1 MIQVHA
7 SPEAEVTW
15 YRGTLL
21 MESDNRFFW
30 SYDDGGGDHDGDH
43 DGDGDGDHGD
53 HAHNADGGGGDDDD
67 YGE

>member
-1 MIQVHA
+1 MLQVHA

-21 MESDNRFFW
+21 MESDNRFFS
-30 SYDDGGGDHDGDH
+30 SYDGDGGGDHSDHADGVGGGGDH
-43 DGDGDGDHGD
+43 
-53 HAHNADGGGGDDDD
+53 GGGGDDE

>member
-1 MIQVHA
+1 MQVQRLK
-7 SPEAEVTW
+7 SL
-15 YRGTLL
+15 GTEEL
-21 MESDNRFFW
+21 SSWKVITGPF

-53 HAHNADGGGGDDDD
+53 HAHNADGGGGGDDDD